1 MQAMLQDYRKPSN
14 FGIALRLHGNRNHMD
29 IEVTEA
35 CKNLT
40 TFIGFSLEWHKQ
52 LYLL

>member
-1 MQAMLQDYRKPSN
+1 MQAMLQDYRKPNN
-14 FGIALRLHGNRNHMD
+14 FGTALRFHGNCKHMD

-40 TFIGFSLEWHKQ
+40 TFIGFSLE
-52 LYLL
+52 